1 VESEGVVSGTAH
13 LRAVITGLL
22 GFAASEEEM
31 LLASA
36 GSVGAGSGG
45 ADGGAEEAGNEHLWA
60 AVPTVAHNTE
70 FKAQQAERLTAVLTG
85 RTPRAFG
92 DIDHASAA
100 VYAAYATRRTEAVT
114 SGSRQVTAALVDGV
128 RALSDPDL
136 LDPGRHPWLNGRTLW
151 LQVIVRGFWHPTGHV
166 GEYYQRHGRPE
177 RAIALHEHA
186 LATGRYL
193 DAPDQ
198 ALGMAAYS
206 LACAQAQARL
216 VNQACLSLSNAITLN
231 PDVRANAARDPDLES
246 LRASGRLAEI
256 LTS

>member
-1 VESEGVVSGTAH
+1 VSETAH

-31 LLASA
+31 LLACAAA
-36 GSVGAGSGG
+36 GGEGDGAG
-45 ADGGAEEAGNEHLWA
+45 GGAEAGDERVWA

-70 FKAQQAERLTAVLTG
+70 FKSQQAQRLTAVLAG
-85 RTPRAFG
+85 STPPPFG

-100 VYAAYATRRTEAVT
+100 VYQGYAARPAEAVT
-114 SGSRQVTAALVDGV
+114 SDSRQVTAALLDGV

-136 LDPGRHPWLNGRTLW
+136 LDPARHPWLNGRTLW

-166 GEYYQRHGRPE
+166 GEYYQRHGQPK

-193 DAPDQ
+193 DAPGQ

-216 VNQACLSLSNAITLN
+216 VDEADRTLREAIALN
-231 PDVRANAARDPDLES
+231 PDVRANAGRDPDLAP
-246 LRASGRLAEI
+246 LRAAGRLAGI
-256 LTS
+256 LADWS